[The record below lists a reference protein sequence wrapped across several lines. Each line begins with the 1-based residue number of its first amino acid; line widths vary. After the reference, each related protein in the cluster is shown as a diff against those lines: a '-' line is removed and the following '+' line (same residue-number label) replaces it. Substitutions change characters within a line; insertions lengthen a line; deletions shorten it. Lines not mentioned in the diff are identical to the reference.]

1 MKDKAMT
8 EVKTNTPEKN
18 TEEIT
23 LSNTALKIVF
33 SSYGAGVRSIRIR
46 KNDACFEN
54 IALTLKPEEAD
65 MKNPLYAGATL
76 APAAGRIEGGVLYL
90 DNVRYPLTKNEQG
103 KHHLHGG
110 EENLSF
116 SLWDIT
122 EHTDRTL
129 IFSNSLKDG
138 TDGYPGN
145 RKFSV
150 KYTLEEHALEIQL
163 YAESDKKTYFN
174 LSNHT
179 YFNLNA
185 FSSSGLNQYLT
196 IQAGQVILNNRKHIP
211 QNTINTA
218 GSEFDFLSPVNI
230 GRRIDAYP
238 ESIQFRTAR
247 GLNHYFLLSENGES
261 SPACCLTAADK
272 RTTLRLYTDAPA
284 LVLYTG
290 GFIDNSSHYENDGDE
305 APAYPGCAIA
315 MEPSYAPFFGKCPYG
330 TKEFNRFIRWEFEG

>member
-1 MKDKAMT
+1 MT
-8 EVKTNTPEKN
+8 GEKIKTPGKN

-23 LSNTALKIVF
+23 LSNAALKVVF
-33 SSYGAGVRSIRIR
+33 SSYGAGVRSIHIR
-46 KNDACFEN
+46 KKDACFEN
-54 IALTLKPEEAD
+54 IALTLKRKEAD
-65 MKNPLYAGATL
+65 TKNPLYAGATL
-76 APAAGRIEGGVLYL
+76 APAAGRIENGVLYL
-90 DNVRYPLTKNEQG
+90 DNALYPLTRNEQG

-110 EENLSF
+110 EKNLSF

-122 EHTDRTL
+122 AHNDHTF

-138 TDGYPGN
+138 VDGYPGN

-150 KYTLEEHALEIQL
+150 KYTLDEHALEIRL
-163 YAESDKKTYFN
+163 HAESDKKTYFN

-185 FSSSGLNQYLT
+185 FSSSGLNQYLM
-196 IQAGQVILNNRKHIP
+196 IRAGQVVLNNEEHIP

-218 GSEFDFLSPVNI
+218 GTEFDFLTPVNI
-230 GRRIDAYP
+230 ERRIDTYP
-238 ESIQFRTAR
+238 ESTHFRTAR

-261 SPACCLTAADK
+261 SPACLLTDADK
-272 RTTLRLYTDAPA
+272 KTTLRLYTDAPA

-290 GFIDNSSHYENDGDE
+290 GFIDGSSHYENNGDK
-305 APAYPGCAIA
+305 AAYPGCAIA
-315 MEPSYAPFFGKCPYG
+315 MEPSYAPFFRECPYG